1 MKHIKSLFYVSVIL
15 MAFVACDE
23 ENQQPVIDAGD
34 DLIGMTGETTDLNV
48 TVNDPDGDAFQI
60 TWNVIES
67 PSGAIPEIENIS
79 NTQATFL
86 TEEAGIYQLEVVV
99 EDGRGGMASDM
110 LTLYISGA
118 LPRTIDETTV
128 YPDVFEDESIPDYF
142 AMEHVTINARVTFEP
157 GVIVE
162 SESDVYIH
170 VAGSSASLTAEGT
183 TSQRIV
189 FTGIDKVKGSWRGIS
204 ISSSSVN
211 NKLDYVD
218 VMYAGSSEIGETKT
232 SVFMKSNT
240 DTKLSIT
247 NTNISESDGYA
258 LTTDGDDA
266 VLTAFENNNF
276 SNNEKAPLQIGGENL
291 YALDETSV
299 FSDNGIQAVEI
310 IPGRVTHDNPGTIS
324 YSLLPI
330 HFYAECHL
338 MATVTFTEGVECL
351 FDAGLRLWVTNEGAI
366 IAEGTNGNE
375 VIFSGL
381 DEAPGAWKGIEL
393 QSPSTLNKLD
403 YCQIMY
409 GGSTGGRG
417 ANIYMFG
424 SSNGSY
430 LSLSNSYVGD
440 SQTYGIYRASGSTT
454 LSTSNVTYANNNSGN
469 IFED

>member
-1 MKHIKSLFYVSVIL
+1 MKHIKTLLLLSVL
-15 MAFVACDE
+15 SVAFVACDE
-23 ENQQPVIDAGD
+23 DNQQPVIDAGD
-34 DLIGMTGETTDLNV
+34 ELIGMTGETTDLIV
-48 TVNDPDGDAFQI
+48 TVNDPDGDAFQL

-67 PSGAIPEIENIS
+67 PSGATPEIENTS

-86 TEEAGIYQLEVVV
+86 TEVAGIYKLEVVV
-99 EDGRGGMASDM
+99 EDGKGGMASDM

-118 LPRTIDETTV
+118 LPRTIDETTL
-128 YPDVFEDESIPDYF
+128 YPDVFEDASIPDYF
-142 AMEHVTINARVTFEP
+142 AMENVTIKARVTFIP

-183 TSQRIV
+183 TSQRIL

-218 VMYAGSSEIGETKT
+218 VMYAGSSDIGDTKT

-247 NTNISESDGYA
+247 NTNISESGGYA
-258 LTTDGDDA
+258 FTTDGDDA

-276 SNNEKAPLQIGGENL
+276 SNNELAPLQIGGENL

-299 FSDNGIQAVEI
+299 FSDNGIQAIEI
-310 IPGRVTHDNPGTIS
+310 IPGRVTFDNPGTIS
-324 YSLLPI
+324 YSLIPL
-330 HFYAECHL
+330 HFYGEAHL
-338 MATVTFTEGVECL
+338 RSTVTFSEGVACL
-351 FDAGLRLWVTNEGAI
+351 FDADLRLWVTNEGAI
-366 IAEGTNGNE
+366 IAEGTSGNE
-375 VIFSGL
+375 VIFSGM

-393 QSPSTLNKLD
+393 DSPSTMNKLD
-403 YCQIMY
+403 FCHIKY
-409 GGSTGGRG
+409 GGSSGGRG

-454 LSTSNVTYANNNSGN
+454 LNTSSVTYANNSSGD
-469 IFED
+469 IYEE

>member
-1 MKHIKSLFYVSVIL
+1 MKHIKTLFFLSVIS
-15 MAFVACDE
+15 MAFVACNED
-23 ENQQPVIDAGD
+23 NQQPVIDTGD
-34 DLIGMTGETTDLNV
+34 DLIGMTGVTTDLTV
-48 TVNDPDGDAFQI
+48 TVDDPDGDAVQI

-67 PSGAIPEIENIS
+67 PSGATPEIVNTS

-86 TEEAGIYQLEVVV
+86 TEEAGIYTLEVVV

-118 LPRTIDETTV
+118 LPGTIDETTV
-128 YPDVFEDESIPDYF
+128 YPDIFDDTSIPDYF
-142 AMEHVTINARVTFEP
+142 AMENVTIRARVTFEP

-162 SESDVYIH
+162 SESDVYLN
-170 VAGSSASLTAEGT
+170 VTGSSASLTAEGT
-183 TSQRIV
+183 ASQRIL

-218 VMYAGSSEIGETKT
+218 VMYAGSSDLGDTKT
-232 SVFMKSNT
+232 SVFLKSNT
-240 DTKLSIT
+240 DTKLSIK
-247 NTNISESDGYA
+247 NTNISESAGYA
-258 LTTDGDDA
+258 LTTDGDEA

-299 FSDNGIQAVEI
+299 FTNNGIQAVEI
-310 IPGRVTHDNPGTIS
+310 ISRAVTFYNPGTVS

-330 HFYAECHL
+330 HFYGECHL
-338 MATVTFTEGVECL
+338 RTTVTFSEGVECR

-375 VIFSGL
+375 VILSGL
-381 DEAPGAWKGIEL
+381 DESPGAWKGIEL
-393 QSPSTLNKLD
+393 DSPSTLNKLD
-403 YCQIMY
+403 YCHIKY

-430 LSLSNSYVGD
+430 LSLTNSYVGD

-454 LSTSNVTYANNNSGN
+454 LNASSVTYANNSSGD
-469 IFED
+469 IFEE

>member
-1 MKHIKSLFYVSVIL
+1 MKHIKTLFFLSAFL

-23 ENQQPVIDAGD
+23 DNQQPVIDAGD
-34 DLIGMTGETTDLNV
+34 DLIGMTGEITDLNIM
-48 TVNDPDGDAFQI
+48 VNDPDGDAFQI
-60 TWNVIES
+60 TWNIIES
-67 PSGAIPEIENIS
+67 PSGATAEIENTS
-79 NTQATFL
+79 NTHTTFL
-86 TEEAGIYQLEVVV
+86 TEEAGVYQLEVVV
-99 EDGRGGMASDM
+99 EDGKGGMASDM

-118 LPRTIDETTV
+118 LPRSIDETTV
-128 YPDVFEDESIPDYF
+128 YPDIFDDASIPDYL
-142 AMEHVTINARVTFEP
+142 AMEHVNIKARVSFEP

-162 SESDVYIH
+162 SDSDVYIH
-170 VAGSSASLTAEGT
+170 VSGSSASLTAEGT
-183 TSQRIV
+183 ASQRIV

-218 VMYAGSSEIGETKT
+218 VMYAGSSDIGDTKT

-240 DTKLSIT
+240 DTKLSIK

-276 SNNEKAPLQIGGENL
+276 NNNAQAPLQIGGENL

-299 FSDNGIQAVEI
+299 FSDNGIQAIEI
-310 IPGRVTHDNPGTIS
+310 ISRSVTFENPGTIS

-330 HFYAECHL
+330 HFYGGCHL
-338 MATVTFTEGVECL
+338 RSTVTFSEGVTCL
-351 FDAGLRLWVTNEGAI
+351 FDAGSRLWVTNEGAI
-366 IAEGTNGNE
+366 IAEGTSEKE
-375 VIFSGL
+375 VIFSGM
-381 DEAPGAWKGIEL
+381 DESPGAWRGIEL
-393 QSPSTLNKLD
+393 DSPSTSNKLD
-403 YCQIMY
+403 FCQVKY

-454 LSTSNVTYANNNSGN
+454 LNTSNVTYANNSNGN
-469 IFED
+469 VFEE